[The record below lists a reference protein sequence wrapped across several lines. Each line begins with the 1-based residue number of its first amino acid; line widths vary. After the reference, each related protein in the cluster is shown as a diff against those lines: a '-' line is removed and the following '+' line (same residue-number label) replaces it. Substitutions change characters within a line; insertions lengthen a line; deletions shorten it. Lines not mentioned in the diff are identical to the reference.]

1 MAIRRQDALGYQ
13 IGLLSRLFDRAL
25 ESELSDFSVLPGQFP
40 ALVMLY
46 EQDGLTQAELCKR
59 INVEQPTMANTLN
72 RMERD
77 GLIKR
82 VADDTDKRRARIHLT
97 PRAKDFQHDLMDRA
111 RAVPTRALAGLPGP
125 DQDKVFALIAHM
137 IDRLKSE
144 PGKT

>member
-25 ESELSDFSVLPGQFP
+25 EVELSSFKVLPGQFP

-82 VADDTDKRRARIHLT
+82 IADPDDKRRARIHLT
-97 PRAKDFQHDLMDRA
+97 DRAKDMQTELMERA
-111 RAVPTRALAGLPGP
+111 RTVPARALAGLPAS
-125 DQDKVFALIAHM
+125 DLDKVFTLIARM
-137 IDRLKSE
+137 IDHLKIDSV
-144 PGKT
+144 

>member
-25 ESELSDFSVLPGQFP
+25 EAELSAFGVLPGQFP

-46 EQDGLTQAELCKR
+46 QKDGLTQADLCQR

-77 GLIKR
+77 DLIRR
-82 VADDTDKRRARIHLT
+82 VPDPDDKRRTRIHLT
-97 PRAKDFQHDLMDRA
+97 DRAKTFKADLMEKA
-111 RAVPTRALAGLPGP
+111 RQVPSQAMADMDST
-125 DQDKVFALIAHM
+125 DQDRVFHLIGRM
-137 IDRLKSE
+137 IENLKISE
-144 PGKT
+144 D

>member
-25 ESELSDFSVLPGQFP
+25 EAELAAYKVLPGQFP

-46 EQDGLTQAELCKR
+46 QKDGLTQADLCQR

-77 GLIKR
+77 GLIER
-82 VADDTDKRRARIHLT
+82 VADPEDKRRSRIHLT
-97 PRAKDFQHDLMDRA
+97 ERALTFKEDLMEKA
-111 RAVPTRALAGLPGP
+111 RQVPSQALAHLDSA
-125 DQDKVFALIAHM
+125 DQDKVFHLIGKM
-137 IDRLKSE
+137 IDNLK
-144 PGKT
+144 

>member
-25 ESELSDFSVLPGQFP
+25 ENELATFNVLPGQYP

-46 EQDGLTQAELCKR
+46 QKDGLTQADLCKL

-77 GLIKR
+77 GLIQR
-82 VADDTDKRRARIHLT
+82 IADPEDKRRSRIHLT
-97 PRAKDFQHDLMDRA
+97 DKAKDFKDALMEQA
-111 RAVPTRALAGLPGP
+111 RAVPHLALGDLGSA
-125 DQDKVFALIAHM
+125 DQDKVFSLIGQL
-137 IDRLKSE
+137 IENLK
-144 PGKT
+144 PQQK

>member
-13 IGLLSRLFDRAL
+13 IGLLGRLFDRAL
-25 ESELSDFSVLPGQFP
+25 ENELAVFKVLPGQFP

-46 EQDGLTQAELCKR
+46 QKDGLTQAELCKL

-82 VADDTDKRRARIHLT
+82 IADPDDKRRSRIHLT
-97 PRAKDFQHDLMDRA
+97 DQAKGFKDALMEKA
-111 RAVPTRALAGLPGP
+111 RAVPHQALESLSSS
-125 DQDKVFALIAHM
+125 DQDKAFNLIGQM
-137 IDRLKSE
+137 IDNLQPDQS
-144 PGKT
+144 

>member
-25 ESELSDFSVLPGQFP
+25 ETELAAFGVLPGQFP

-46 EQDGLTQAELCKR
+46 QKDGLTQADLCQR

-77 GLIKR
+77 DLIRR
-82 VADDTDKRRARIHLT
+82 VPDPDDKRRTRIHLT
-97 PRAKDFQHDLMDRA
+97 DRAKAFKTDLMEKA
-111 RAVPTRALAGLPGP
+111 RRVPSQAMADMDSADQDQVFQLAGR
-125 DQDKVFALIAHM
+125 M
-137 IDRLKSE
+137 IDNLKITGE
-144 PGKT
+144 

>member
-25 ESELSDFSVLPGQFP
+25 ENELAEFNVLPGQFP

-46 EQDGLTQAELCKR
+46 QKDGLTQADLCKL

-82 VADDTDKRRARIHLT
+82 VTDSEDKRRSRVHLT
-97 PRAKDFQHDLMDRA
+97 DRANDFRDALMDKA
-111 RAVPTRALAGLPGP
+111 RAVPHQALESMNSA
-125 DQDKVFALIAHM
+125 DQDKVFNLIGQM
-137 IDRLKSE
+137 IENLKPAE
-144 PGKT
+144 E